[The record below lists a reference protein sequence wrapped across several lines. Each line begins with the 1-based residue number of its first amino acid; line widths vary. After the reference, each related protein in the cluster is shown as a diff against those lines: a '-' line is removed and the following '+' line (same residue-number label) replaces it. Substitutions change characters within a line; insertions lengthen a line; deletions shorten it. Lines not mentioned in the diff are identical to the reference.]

1 MSEELN
7 RENLN
12 EENVETNGAK
22 ASENTVEIENNTPK
36 KGKKKKKSFW
46 GEVLDWVISIGVAV
60 VAVAIINMFIFVQVQ
75 VDGKSMYPTLEHG
88 DRLFA
93 VRFMYTP
100 EQGDI
105 VVLEPYLETGSVKA
119 KLMFGRTLYIKRVIA
134 TGGQEI
140 DIREDGVYI
149 DGELYDEP
157 YISETVRTYGGN
169 MAYPLTVPNDCV
181 FVMGDNREHSKDSR
195 DPSVGIVRND
205 QIVGKAS
212 FRIFPFK
219 DFGIVK

>member
-12 EENVETNGAK
+12 EENVETNGAE

-36 KGKKKKKSFW
+36 KGKKKKSFW

-157 YISETVRTYGGN
+157 YIAETVRTYGGN

>member
-1 MSEELN
+1 MNEEFRN
-7 RENLN
+7 ENLN
-12 EENVETNGAK
+12 EENAEVTPVEN
-22 ASENTVEIENNTPK
+22 EIENSTPK
-36 KGKKKKKSFW
+36 KKEKKKKGFW

-93 VRFMYTP
+93 VRFLYTP

-140 DIREDGVYI
+140 DIRDNGVYI
-149 DGELYDEP
+149 DGKLYDEP
-157 YISETVRTYGGN
+157 YIAETVKTYGGA